1 MKVIIVGASKVGYA
15 LARHICE
22 EGYDLV
28 VIDRDAACIDAITDA
43 FDCNGFVGNGSSP
56 ELLKKAGIASA
67 TVLVAVTKDDATNI
81 LCCGVAKQLGVK
93 RTIAAVRGP
102 EYAEDKDFFGQRMG
116 VDMLINPDRAAANEG
131 NKMIRYAETVELE
144 KFGDGNVHVATVE
157 ITKDSILAGVSMPQV
172 HARLGAQILICAIDR
187 GGKIFTPKGQHDVR
201 SGDKITFAAIGEEM
215 DKALVQL
222 GIIEKILKK
231 AVIVGG
237 GKVGFYLVGVL
248 LRQGVAVT
256 LIDLDADHCRRM
268 LEHYP
273 KANVIQ
279 GDGTDSVLMEKEL
292 KDADA
297 CVACTGNDEG
307 NLIISMFAKS
317 FGLDRIAAVIDNF
330 NYEVML
336 KKSGIN
342 HIFSTQDVALIDV
355 IKDTRL
361 LATAGKNE
369 NDKNVMKWL
378 YTLNGGK
385 IEAAEFEISEDFAYL
400 DMPFKE
406 KQFQLKSGILIAVI
420 MRGQEVIVPDGNSCI
435 KVGDHVI
442 VVSAEHKIARLS
454 DIFAKGIKEN

>member
-172 HARLGAQILICAIDR
+172 HARLGA
-187 GGKIFTPKGQHDVR
+187 
-201 SGDKITFAAIGEEM
+201 
-215 DKALVQL
+215 
-222 GIIEKILKK
+222 
-231 AVIVGG
+231 
-237 GKVGFYLVGVL
+237 
-248 LRQGVAVT
+248 
-256 LIDLDADHCRRM
+256 
-268 LEHYP
+268 
-273 KANVIQ
+273 
-279 GDGTDSVLMEKEL
+279 
-292 KDADA
+292 
-297 CVACTGNDEG
+297 
-307 NLIISMFAKS
+307 
-317 FGLDRIAAVIDNF
+317 
-330 NYEVML
+330 
-336 KKSGIN
+336 
-342 HIFSTQDVALIDV
+342 
-355 IKDTRL
+355 
-361 LATAGKNE
+361 
-369 NDKNVMKWL
+369 
-378 YTLNGGK
+378 
-385 IEAAEFEISEDFAYL
+385 
-400 DMPFKE
+400 
-406 KQFQLKSGILIAVI
+406 
-420 MRGQEVIVPDGNSCI
+420 
-435 KVGDHVI
+435 
-442 VVSAEHKIARLS
+442 
-454 DIFAKGIKEN
+454 